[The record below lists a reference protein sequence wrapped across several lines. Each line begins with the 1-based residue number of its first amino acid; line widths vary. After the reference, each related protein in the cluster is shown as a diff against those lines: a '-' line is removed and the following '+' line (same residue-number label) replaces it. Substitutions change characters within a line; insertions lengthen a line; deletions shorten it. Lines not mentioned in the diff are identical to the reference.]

1 MIDCSASYSASQA
14 ARQWFGRLVYGIVAA
29 GWMTGSAYAASESEK
44 ITIKGI
50 VPLSCSFS
58 DFPGGSVDFGN
69 LSKARKPTINFEVGC
84 SGGFDVKMTSDKGG
98 LKHTSSKQVAGFA
111 IKHPYKAT
119 FEVENNAGVAV
130 KGTCTSPNM
139 KKGACSEISS
149 ADPAMPK
156 NATVTFKLGKKPQ
169 NPLVAG
175 TYKDTYTITL
185 SPQG

>member
-1 MIDCSASYSASQA
+1 
-14 ARQWFGRLVYGIVAA
+14 
-29 GWMTGSAYAASESEK
+29 MTGSAQAASESEK

-58 DFPGGSVDFGN
+58 DFLGGSVDFGN
-69 LSKARKPTINFEVGC
+69 LSEARKPTIDFKVNC

-119 FEVENNAGVAV
+119 FKV
-130 KGTCTSPNM
+130 KNEDETLLEGLCNS
-139 KKGACSEISS
+139 KKMQGGEGCLAISS
-149 ADPAMPK
+149 GAAAMGR